1 VRHRTQVAELAE
13 TLRLDLAVDHNDS
26 TLLMYVQDPD
36 DSFASRAKSG
46 LAGQLLRSAY
56 FSSLRTDQQ
65 LGYVVSAGARRM
77 DKRGGNLFLVQSPVA
92 SAKAVEEATMTFIQ
106 EYIDAW
112 PNLSDAEFNQQKS
125 GLINRLTESD
135 KNLGERSQRY
145 WRDIFDEHYTLDS
158 LQQIATEVSKLSKED
173 MLAFFQDLQKRLK
186 EQSIL
191 IYSSGKFDEVPTNG
205 RLLESAAAN

>member
-1 VRHRTQVAELAE
+1 MCIRDRI
-13 TLRLDLAVDHNDS
+13 
-26 TLLMYVQDPD
+26 YVQDPD

-65 LGYVVSAGARRM
+65 LGYVVSAGARRL

-92 SAKAVEEATMTFIQ
+92 SAVAVTDASLSFMQ
-106 EYIDAW
+106 QYIDAW
-112 PNLSDAEFNQQKS
+112 PKLSGAEFSQQKS

-145 WRDIFDEHYTLDS
+145 WQDIYDEHYTLDS
-158 LQQIATEVSKLSKED
+158 REQIAREVGKLSKRD
-173 MLAFFQDLQKRLK
+173 MLAFFKDLQRRLK
-186 EQSIL
+186 EQSLL
-191 IYSSGKFDEVPTNG
+191 IYSSGKFAEVPSTG
-205 RLLESAAAN
+205 RLLDTATALK